1 MIEVYKIPHGVYE
14 EWVTYELV
22 NEMDRA
28 WARGHPMKTDQTQK
42 IKKKH
47 NNFFTSRVVNV
58 WNSLTKK
65 VVYASRVNA
74 FENLPNK
81 LWSNHLMK
89 YNPDAEYN
97 SH

>member
-1 MIEVYKIPHGVYE
+1 MIEVYKIPHDVYE

-22 NEMDRA
+22 NEMDQA
-28 WARGHPMKTDQTQK
+28 WARGHPMKL
-42 IKKKH
+42 IKHRRLKKH

-58 WNSLTKK
+58 RNSLKKK

-81 LWSNHLMK
+81 LWSNHPMK
-89 YNPDAEYN
+89 YNLDAECN

>member
-42 IKKKH
+42 IKKTQQFLYFKSGECLE
-47 NNFFTSRVVNV
+47 FVNEE
-58 WNSLTKK
+58 SSICL
-65 VVYASRVNA
+65 
-74 FENLPNK
+74 EG
-81 LWSNHLMK
+81 
-89 YNPDAEYN
+89 
-97 SH
+97 